1 MRQKKIGLI
10 GLMLVLMSI
19 TLIAQAAKLDGLLVY
34 LPMNEGKGKIAKDG
48 SGNDFDGEIV
58 NGNGKWVT
66 GQFDKGLE
74 LTATEEVQVKDA
86 PGLDGGKAFT
96 VAVWVFQ
103 ENQQN
108 TGVIQ
113 KGTKWGDDMSFLI
126 QPWSDGKIYFGVN
139 VTASRAITNAGDHP
153 LGKWYHLT
161 GTFDG
166 DMLKIFIDG
175 TMKAEAKAP
184 VNESPDTKVPI
195 QVGNRLAGKIDEF
208 VMYSRD
214 LSENEIRAV
223 FENDFV
229 AVDAL
234 GKVATTWG
242 QLKSR

>member
-1 MRQKKIGLI
+1 MWQKKIGLI
-10 GLMLVLMSI
+10 GVMLVLMSI

-34 LPMNEGKGKIAKDG
+34 LAMNEGKGKIAKDG

-58 NGNGKWVT
+58 NGNGKWVA
-66 GQFDKGLE
+66 GQFDQGLE
-74 LTATEEVQVKDA
+74 LEAAEELQITDA
-86 PGLDGGKAFT
+86 PGLDGVKGFT

-113 KGTKWGDDMSFLI
+113 KGTKWGQDISYLI
-126 QPWSDGKIYFGVN
+126 QPWSDGKIYFGVE
-139 VTASRAITNAGDHP
+139 VTASRAITNAGAHP

-166 DMLKIFIDG
+166 AMLKIFIDG
-175 TMKAEAKAP
+175 KMEAEAKAP
-184 VNESPDTKVPI
+184 VKEAPDTDHPI

-208 VMYSRD
+208 VMYSRA
-214 LSENEIRAV
+214 LPENEIQAV

-229 AVDAL
+229 AVEAQ

-242 QLKSR
+242 KLKSR